1 MTQELNLTEV
11 DSAKY
16 TAFKMLFELISFHF
30 GCGRGKLV
38 SVEVKVLLSKFR
50 EQRVNTTMNTNR
62 VREPPRALISDT
74 LSLVLPLNWQVYSVG
89 GSASAGSSAQLQQ
102 HPGGFCWPGFVLLAG
117 VVQDIGRRM
126 RTTQWGARGIYPAKS
141 EYCTNRMFCLVLDGV
156 WVSEVPECCSSAW
169 NASISVVRRC
179 PAPWKLLSIEAALG
193 DGSVKPPALGLQSLA
208 CRIPLFW
215 LWKVYECC
223 LWTTSASLLLHDQEI
238 VDNLANCSAGTNP
251 SVRLGESSWC
261 GVGLC
266 NSLALNLFSPAV
278 SLTSVK

>member
-1 MTQELNLTEV
+1 MPLKC
-11 DSAKY
+11 D
-16 TAFKMLFELISFHF
+16 LFELISFHF

-50 EQRVNTTMNTNR
+50 EQYVNTTMNTSR

-89 GSASAGSSAQLQQ
+89 SSASAGSSAQLQQ

-126 RTTQWGARGIYPAKS
+126 HTAQWGARGIYPAKS
-141 EYCTNRMFCLVLDGV
+141 EFCTNRMFCLVLDGV

-179 PAPWKLLSIEAALG
+179 PAPWKLLSKEAALG
-193 DGSVKPPALGLQSLA
+193 NGSVKPPALVCSHWHAEYPYSGCGRLMSAAFEQLLHLCYSMIKGLWITRQTA
-208 CRIPLFW
+208 VQVQTPLSG
-215 LWKVYECC
+215 LESPPGVELVYVI
-223 LWTTSASLLLHDQEI
+223 LLLWI
-238 VDNLANCSAGTNP
+238 CSC
-251 SVRLGESSWC
+251 LQ
-261 GVGLC
+261 
-266 NSLALNLFSPAV
+266 
-278 SLTSVK
+278 